1 MKIIRAIVLG
11 MCCTGLLAPSGANAK
26 ESVNIARTDKA
37 RILKA
42 AEKYLKE
49 EPVTITSCS
58 SPKSAG
64 GKHDFFSE
72 SDYWWPNPEKP
83 GGRFIRKD
91 GMTNPDNFVGHR
103 LIMRRF
109 CVQMPALTA
118 AYLVTKE
125 DKYAKK
131 ATQHL
136 RAWFVNEET
145 RMNPSLQFAQAVKG
159 VSTGRGVGVIDSL
172 HLVEVARAVR
182 VLEREGMLEATDL
195 RAIKKWFQDYLQW
208 LTSSKNGIEEREQKN
223 NHGAEWV
230 MQVAEYAQL
239 VNDREQIAY
248 CRKRFKEVLLPNQM
262 AQDGSFPKELGRT
275 KPYSYSLFNL
285 DLMAAICQIL
295 SDKTDNLFDFQLSDG
310 RSLRKGIEFMYPYIA
325 DKSQWKHPPDVMYYE
340 YFPNRQPCLLFA
352 GLAYNEKKYLEL
364 WGKLNPDPDNEEA
377 IRNFPIRQPVLWLDK

>member
-1 MKIIRAIVLG
+1 MRILEWITLAALGGVLFAE
-11 MCCTGLLAPSGANAK
+11 TALGARSSFDVAL
-26 ESVNIARTDKA
+26 IDKP

-42 AEKYLKE
+42 ADKYLKA
-49 EPVTITSCS
+49 EPVTITSCVCARS
-58 SPKSAG
+58 TG

-72 SDYWWPNPEKP
+72 SDYWWPDPKNP
-83 GGRFIRKD
+83 GGPFIRRD
-91 GMTNPDNFVGHR
+91 GMTNPDNFVEHR

-109 CVQMPALTA
+109 CIQMPALTA
-118 AYLVTKE
+118 AYLVTKD

-131 ATQHL
+131 AAQHL
-136 RAWFVNEET
+136 RAWFVKEET
-145 RMNPSLQFAQAVKG
+145 RMNPSMQFAQAVKG
-159 VSTGRGVGVIDSL
+159 VSPGRGVGVIDAL

-182 VLEREGMLEATDL
+182 VLEREGMLDAADL

-208 LTSSKNGIEEREQKN
+208 LTTSKNGIEEREQKN

-248 CRKRFKEVLLPNQM
+248 CKKRFKEVLLPNQM
-262 AQDGSFPKELGRT
+262 AEDGSFPKELART
-275 KPYSYSLFNL
+275 KPYSYMLFNL
-285 DLMAAICQIL
+285 DLMTAICQIL
-295 SDKTDNLFDFQLSDG
+295 SDQTDNLFDFQLSDG
-310 RSLRKGIEFMYPYIA
+310 RGVRKGIEFMYPYIA

-364 WGKLNPDPDNEEA
+364 WKKLNPDPDNEEA